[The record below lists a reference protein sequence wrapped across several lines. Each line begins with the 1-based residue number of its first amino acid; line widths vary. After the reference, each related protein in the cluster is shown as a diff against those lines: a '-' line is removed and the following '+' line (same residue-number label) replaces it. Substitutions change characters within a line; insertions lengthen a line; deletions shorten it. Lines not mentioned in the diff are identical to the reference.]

1 MQNMEPLPF
10 HIKKIIY
17 LNRLIEQCP
26 MALGVGLMQG
36 PARLPLVSC
45 LW

>member
-10 HIKKIIY
+10 HIKKNY